1 LQKCEIGVILSDMSR
16 HTRPTP
22 SGLI

>member
-16 HTRPTP
+16 HARPTP
-22 SGLI
+22 SVLI

>member
-1 LQKCEIGVILSDMSR
+1 LSDMSR
-16 HTRPTP
+16 HARPTP

>member
-1 LQKCEIGVILSDMSR
+1 MGVILSDMSR
-16 HTRPTP
+16 HARPTP

>member
-1 LQKCEIGVILSDMSR
+1 LQKCEIGVILSDMST
-16 HTRPTP
+16 HAQPTS